1 MSEEQTSSAAKPDQ
15 HAGGSLVGR
24 ERELAQLGEA
34 LDGAFAGRGT
44 VALLAGEPGI
54 GKTSIAR
61 ALSDEAEARGAAA
74 VWGIGWAG
82 NAAPAYWPWVQVV
95 RALVRRPGGDD
106 LLAGL
111 RPGAAWLGEI
121 VPELGTEVS
130 GVPRLP
136 RGSAEEGRFH
146 VYDALAELLRR
157 AAGEA
162 PVLVVLDDL
171 QWADE
176 ASLLTLAFVAR
187 ALPDAGVVLLGTYR
201 TTEVPH
207 DELGTSRLADLIGW
221 SRRIELRGLAP
232 ADVRRLVEDRSSDG
246 APDEVIERIH
256 SQTDGN
262 PLFVSELLTLLG
274 DEGRLDD
281 VSAARELPLPEGV
294 REAIGRRLAPLAPE
308 ARDAL
313 AVGSVIGAQF
323 RVATLSR
330 AAGVPRDD
338 VLALLDPAVEHG
350 LLHAVPASAESYSFS
365 HGLVQATLYDGLAP
379 SRRAELHGAVGEAI
393 EEVYDAD
400 ERETRLTEL
409 AHHFL
414 EAAQDANAEKAV
426 GYARRAGDQAMSQFA
441 YDQAASL
448 FERALADPP
457 PHSPDER
464 IALLQALGEAQTRAG
479 DTDAARR
486 TLLEAAEVA
495 RRHDDAEGL
504 ARAALA
510 CGIWGLSFGVDDE
523 LVRLLEE
530 AIERLEGQPQE
541 GLLARLKGLLASE
554 LYWAGEPERRARLG
568 DEALALAR
576 EQAAR
581 SGDRPSDETLA
592 YVLGRALLARWGPD
606 SAARDIDLCEELIEL
621 AHRLGDSEL
630 ELIARQWRITVL
642 LELGDVAAVDQ
653 EIARVEHMASEL
665 RQPRAMTFLP
675 LWHGMRAITVG
686 RFDEAERLM
695 AESAEI
701 GRDVRGSIRELAATA
716 QLLVIRLLQ
725 GRMAELEAPLRALA
739 DAHPGVVG
747 LRCALAE
754 LLVQAGR
761 PEEAQA
767 ELERLTETGLDGLPR
782 DNTHVV
788 MLALL
793 AEVAADLG
801 DAARAA
807 AVYEWLEP
815 YAGRWVVSPG
825 AAPLW
830 PVERSLGRAAAVL
843 GDVDGALAHLGEAR
857 RQGERL
863 GILPTV
869 ALTALD
875 EAVLLAARG
884 EPADAE
890 RVAHLAGEARSLA
903 EDLGMDGVAREA
915 AKLTGDAA
923 EETEAP
929 AAPAAAPADTG
940 AGTLRREG
948 DVWTLSLG
956 DHLVRVKDAKGL
968 HHLALLL
975 SHPGVAF
982 HAVDVIAAGEGRP
995 AAAGG
1000 AAPASAAEGDLS
1012 IRAAGAGDAGAALDA
1027 EAKADY
1033 RRRLQDLREDIEEA
1047 EEFNDPERA
1056 ARAREEYEFIAQ
1068 ELAGAV
1074 GLGGRDRPASSDA
1087 ERARVN
1093 ATRALR
1099 KTLARVQEHDE
1110 VLGRLLDR
1118 AIRTGTFCAYE
1129 PDPERPVEWKVE
1141 T

>member
-1 MSEEQTSSAAKPDQ
+1 M
-15 HAGGSLVGR
+15 
-24 ERELAQLGEA
+24 
-34 LDGAFAGRGT
+34 
-44 VALLAGEPGI
+44 
-54 GKTSIAR
+54 
-61 ALSDEAEARGAAA
+61 
-74 VWGIGWAG
+74 
-82 NAAPAYWPWVQVV
+82 
-95 RALVRRPGGDD
+95 
-106 LLAGL
+106 
-111 RPGAAWLGEI
+111 
-121 VPELGTEVS
+121 
-130 GVPRLP
+130 
-136 RGSAEEGRFH
+136 
-146 VYDALAELLRR
+146 
-157 AAGEA
+157 
-162 PVLVVLDDL
+162 
-171 QWADE
+171 
-176 ASLLTLAFVAR
+176 
-187 ALPDAGVVLLGTYR
+187 
-201 TTEVPH
+201 
-207 DELGTSRLADLIGW
+207 
-221 SRRIELRGLAP
+221 
-232 ADVRRLVEDRSSDG
+232 
-246 APDEVIERIH
+246 
-256 SQTDGN
+256 
-262 PLFVSELLTLLG
+262 
-274 DEGRLDD
+274 
-281 VSAARELPLPEGV
+281 
-294 REAIGRRLAPLAPE
+294 
-308 ARDAL
+308 L
-313 AVGSVIGAQF
+313 AVGAVIGAQF
-323 RVATLSR
+323 RVATLAR

-338 VLALLDPAVEHG
+338 VLQLLDSAVEHG
-350 LLHAVPASAESYSFS
+350 LLHAVTGSAESYSFS
-365 HGLVQATLYDGLAP
+365 HGLVQATVYDGLAP

-393 EEVYDAD
+393 EEVYDSD

-414 EAAQDANAEKAV
+414 ESAQDANAEKAV
-426 GYARRAGDQAMSQFA
+426 AYARRAGDRAMSQFA
-441 YDQAASL
+441 YDQAATL
-448 FERALADPP
+448 FERALAVPG
-457 PHSPDER
+457 PHPPDER
-464 IALLQALGEAQTRAG
+464 TALLQTLGEAQTRAG
-479 DTDAARR
+479 DTEAARR
-486 TLLEAAEVA
+486 TLLGAAGMA
-495 RRHDDAEGL
+495 RRHDDADGL

-530 AIERLEGQPQE
+530 AIEGRPED
-541 GLLARLKGLLASE
+541 GLLARLKGMLASE
-554 LYWAGEPERRARLG
+554 LYWSGQPERRAGLA

-581 SGDRPSDETLA
+581 AGDRRSDETLA
-592 YVLGRALLARWGPD
+592 YVLGRVLLARWGPD
-606 SAARDIDLCEELIEL
+606 SAAQDIETCEELVER
-621 AHRLGDSEL
+621 ARELGDGEL
-630 ELIARQWRITVL
+630 ELMARQWRISVL
-642 LELGDVAAVDQ
+642 LELGEVAAVDQ
-653 EIARVEHMASEL
+653 EIARVEHMATEL

-675 LWHGMRAITVG
+675 LQHGMRAITVG

-701 GRDVRGSIRELAATA
+701 GREVRGSISELAATA

-739 DAHPGVVG
+739 DTHPGMVG

-761 PEEAQA
+761 PEEARA
-767 ELERLTETGLDGLPR
+767 ELERLTGAGLDGLPR
-782 DNTHVV
+782 DNVHVV

-793 AEVAADLG
+793 AEVATDLG
-801 DAARAA
+801 DEARAGA
-807 AVYEWLEP
+807 IYEWLEP

-830 PVERSLGRAAAVL
+830 PVERSLGRVAAAL
-843 GDVDGALAHLGEAR
+843 GDVDRALAHLAEAR

-863 GILPTV
+863 ETLPTV

-875 EAVLLAARG
+875 EAALLAARG

-890 RVAHLAGEARSLA
+890 RVARLAGEARILA

-915 AKLTGDAA
+915 ARLTGGTA

-929 AAPAAAPADTG
+929 EAPAAAPADPG

-975 SHPGVAF
+975 SNPGVAF

-995 AAAGG
+995 ATAGG
-1000 AAPASAAEGDLS
+1000 AGAASAAEDDLS

-1033 RRRLQDLREDIEEA
+1033 RRRLEDLREDIEEA
-1047 EEFNDPERA
+1047 EGFNDPERA
-1056 ARAREEYEFIAQ
+1056 ARAREEYEFISR

-1099 KTLARVQEHDE
+1099 KTLARVEEHDAAF
-1110 VLGRLLDR
+1110 GRLLDR
-1118 AIRTGTFCAYE
+1118 TIRTGTFCAYE
-1129 PDPERPVEWKVE
+1129 PDPERPVEWRVE